1 MIRCKCMAEPRIRQ
15 AMPVQMDGKAYWL
28 QIFTCD
34 NPQCENYQK
43 DIGERRTNISDEQ
56 DTTEKMY

>member
-1 MIRCKCMAEPRIRQ
+1 MAEPRIRQ